1 MITMNFLFFVFAGLA
16 LVGSLF
22 VIFSANPVHS
32 VLSLI
37 LVFCSTSMLLLLLR
51 VDFLSI
57 LFVVVYVGA
66 IAVLFLFVVMMLNIK
81 LVQLNESIVRW
92 LPLAF
97 LVAAGLTSNLFYVFS
112 SAVGGYSV
120 ESRIVLDA
128 FNDCLAVTTAF
139 DPSLVG
145 AVMAAESFI
154 LLGSALY
161 GVLSYS
167 FVLSSFVLL
176 VALLGAITLTVGS
189 RRLSRRQHVY
199 KQVSRDFFGAIRF
212 YK

>member
-1 MITMNFLFFVFAGLA
+1 MDFLFFVFAGLA
-16 LVGSLF
+16 LAGSLF

-92 LPLAF
+92 LPLALF
-97 LVAAGLTSNLFYVFS
+97 VAVGLTSNLFYVFS
-112 SAVGGYSV
+112 SAVGGYSA
-120 ESRIVLDA
+120 ESRVMLKA
-128 FNDCLAVTTAF
+128 FDELLSTTTVFDSPLVDVVTTAE
-139 DPSLVG
+139 SLV
-145 AVMAAESFI
+145 

>member
-1 MITMNFLFFVFAGLA
+1 MDFLFFVFSGLA
-16 LVGSLF
+16 LFSSLF

-81 LVQLNESIVRW
+81 IVQLSESVVRW
-92 LPLAF
+92 LPLAL
-97 LVAAGLTSNLFYVFS
+97 LVAVGLTSNLFYVFGSAIGQYS
-112 SAVGGYSV
+112 SEFKQNGLEATVLFDVSWISYVFGS
-120 ESRIVLDA
+120 ESLL
-128 FNDCLAVTTAF
+128 F
-139 DPSLVG
+139 
-145 AVMAAESFI
+145 
-154 LLGSALY
+154 LGSALY
-161 GVLSYS
+161 GPFAYS
-167 FVLSSFVLL
+167 FVLSSFILL

-189 RRLSRRQHVY
+189 RRLSRRQHIY
-199 KQVSRDFFGAIRF
+199 KQVSRDAFGSIRF

>member
-1 MITMNFLFFVFAGLA
+1 MDFLFFVFAGLA

-92 LPLAF
+92 LPLALF
-97 LVAAGLTSNLFYVFS
+97 VAVGLTSNLFYVFS
-112 SAVGGYSV
+112 SAVGGYSA
-120 ESRIVLDA
+120 ESRVTLKA
-128 FNDCLAVTTAF
+128 FDEFLSITTVFDSSVVDVVTTAEA
-139 DPSLVG
+139 LV
-145 AVMAAESFI
+145 

>member
-1 MITMNFLFFVFAGLA
+1 MDFLFFLFSGLA
-16 LVGSLF
+16 LVSSLF
-22 VIFSANPVHS
+22 VVFSANPVHS

-81 LVQLNESIVRW
+81 LVQLSESVVRW
-92 LPLAF
+92 LPLAL
-97 LVAAGLTSNLFYVFS
+97 LVALGLTSNLFYVFGAAIGHYS
-112 SAVGGYSV
+112 SDFEQVADPALQLDSSWVAYSFGV
-120 ESRIVLDA
+120 ES
-128 FNDCLAVTTAF
+128 LA
-139 DPSLVG
+139 
-145 AVMAAESFI
+145 
-154 LLGSALY
+154 LLGAALY
-161 GVLSYS
+161 GPLVYS
-167 FVLSSFVLL
+167 FVLSSFILL

-189 RRLSRRQHVY
+189 RRLSRRQHIY
-199 KQVSRDFFGAIRF
+199 KQVSRDAFGSIRF

>member
-1 MITMNFLFFVFAGLA
+1 MDFLFFLFSGLA
-16 LVGSLF
+16 LISSLF

-51 VDFLSI
+51 IDFLSI

-81 LVQLNESIVRW
+81 LVQLSESVVRW
-92 LPLAF
+92 LPLAL
-97 LVAAGLTSNLFYVFS
+97 LVALGLTSNLFYVFGS
-112 SAVGGYSV
+112 SIGHYSSEFEHIANSAIHLDASWVAYSFGV
-120 ESRIVLDA
+120 ES
-128 FNDCLAVTTAF
+128 LA
-139 DPSLVG
+139 
-145 AVMAAESFI
+145 

-161 GVLSYS
+161 GPFVYS
-167 FVLSSFVLL
+167 FVLSSFILL

-189 RRLSRRQHVY
+189 RRLSRRQHIY
-199 KQVSRDFFGAIRF
+199 KQVSRDAFGSIHF

>member
-1 MITMNFLFFVFAGLA
+1 MDFLFFVFAGLA

-92 LPLAF
+92 LPLALF
-97 LVAAGLTSNLFYVFS
+97 VAVGLTSNLFYVFS
-112 SAVGGYSV
+112 SAVGGYSA
-120 ESRIVLDA
+120 ESRVTLKA
-128 FNDCLAVTTAF
+128 FDEFLSITTVFDSSVVDVVTTAE
-139 DPSLVG
+139 SLV
-145 AVMAAESFI
+145 